1 MHAARLFLLGLALIT
16 LAIACWLTGCGSS
29 AKTPAASATGAN
41 SDSAEPAAPTAVAAP
56 PKAKPA
62 PVAVDPIVVVH
73 TTAGVIKIQLF
84 AEKSP
89 QTVDN
94 FLNTYARRGFYDETI
109 FHHIEP
115 GMMLLG
121 GGYTADL
128 QPKPTRSAIYNE
140 SRNGLSNRK
149 GTVAM
154 IHDPEAA
161 HTATSQFFINLVDN
175 PSFDFQAD
183 DEEDKFGYC
192 VFGKV
197 IEGMNIVEQIAQM
210 PTEPQGD
217 FPAVPAQTVMIQKV
231 EQVR

>member
-1 MHAARLFLLGLALIT
+1 MHAARLLLLGLALLT
-16 LAIACWLTGCGSS
+16 LAIACWLTGCGSG
-29 AKTPAASATGAN
+29 AKTPTTEPEAQADASSESGAG
-41 SDSAEPAAPTAVAAP
+41 AVASKPVKTKAP
-56 PKAKPA
+56 PK
-62 PVAVDPIVVVH
+62 AVDPIVVLH
-73 TTAGVIKIQLF
+73 TSEGIIKIQLF

-94 FLNTYARRGFYDETI
+94 FLNTYARRGFYEETI

-115 GMMLLG
+115 GMMLIAG
-121 GGYTADL
+121 GFTADL

-140 SRNGLSNRK
+140 SRNGLANRK

-175 PSFDFQAD
+175 PAFDFRAGA
-183 DEEDKFGYC
+183 EEDAFGYC
-192 VFGKV
+192 VFGQV
-197 IEGMNIVEQIAQM
+197 IEGMNVVEKIAQT
-210 PTEPQGD
+210 PTAAQGD
-217 FPAVPAQTVMIQKV
+217 FPAVPTQTVMIQKV